1 AVRTHYTKEGKTMLF
16 VTLEDTSGNA
26 SITCFP
32 RTTAEYGKFV
42 IQNAVVAIKGKAQHR
57 ERILK
62 NAAPDPEAEG
72 AERSVQVEII
82 ADRVDQ
88 VVPNA
93 MAADARAREVYVRV
107 DSSSKTLLKMLR
119 DSFNGAEGGSPL
131 FLRVETPSGEHTIK
145 TKILVSPDE
154 AFLDQV
160 RKMLGGGQRRA
171 WIE

>member
-1 AVRTHYTKEGKTMLF
+1 MLF
-16 VTLEDTSGNA
+16 VTLEDTGSSA

-32 RTTAEYGKFV
+32 KTTAEFGKFV
-42 IQNAVVAIKGKAQHR
+42 IQNAIVAIKGKAQHR

-62 NAAPDPEAEG
+62 NNTQEAEG
-72 AERSVQVEII
+72 ESAERSVQVEII

-107 DSSSKTLLKMLR
+107 DSSSKTLLRMLPY
-119 DSFNGAEGGSPL
+119 SFAGAEGGSPL
-131 FLRVETPSGEHTIK
+131 FLKVETPTGEHTIK
-145 TKILVSPDE
+145 TSLLVSPDE
-154 AFLDQV
+154 AFLEQV